1 MAEGKTYKVE
11 RRKQIG
17 HLLMDTFGVD
27 PYILERAP
35 VNA

>member
-1 MAEGKTYKVE
+1 LKEELTKP

-27 PYILERAP
+27 TYILERAP